1 MEQPSL
7 PIADKDHPAGFPAMQ
22 YDLAGWKQ
30 RAEDVRLQILVSLG
44 LWPMPARP
52 PVKAEVFGEIRREE
66 FTISKVAFPSL
77 PGHFVTGNLYRP
89 TKGSAPYPAI
99 LSPHGHWRNGR
110 LMWNDAGAESEVASG
125 AEHDIAS
132 AVSPLQARC
141 AMLAS
146 MGCVVFIY
154 DMVGFGNSNALQHGI
169 GFDDANAALH
179 LQSFM
184 GLQIWNGLR
193 ALDFLYDLPGI
204 DRSRIGVTGAS
215 SGALQSVILAA
226 IDDRIHAT
234 AAVAMIGLNMQ
245 GGCICENTPLLR
257 VGTNNVEF
265 AATIAPRPIGFASAQ
280 DWTHDFA
287 ERGLPELKHIYKLH
301 SAAGNVDHVHVPF
314 KHNCN
319 VHSRELVYRFF
330 NKHLR
335 LNATE
340 PLNERPFAPIPLA
353 ELSLSAWEAAHA
365 DLSNAAALR
374 KQITERDRAAIAAIA
389 STPEQVLATLRG
401 ALRVMT
407 AAAPVHADELTIKGQ
422 PGANGV
428 WAGEI
433 STKHSPRK
441 THCALAKPTMS
452 AVRGVIVWVMET
464 ADRATPAEALS
475 ASKEATRAVEAGFAV
490 LAVGI
495 ANGLALAANSPLAFT
510 LGYNRGVIGDRVHD
524 IRLAMAFASTLAR
537 SGPIHLVSQAAS
549 AMPALLDVIRC
560 DRPIGRVA
568 IELPADGVFNVH
580 DINDV
585 DFLPGLMKYRP
596 LLEAILRKPRDH
608 MHFAANL
615 TLSELF
621 HSVCSTGEA

>member
-1 MEQPSL
+1 
-7 PIADKDHPAGFPAMQ
+7 
-22 YDLAGWKQ
+22 
-30 RAEDVRLQILVSLG
+30 
-44 LWPMPARP
+44 
-52 PVKAEVFGEIRREE
+52 
-66 FTISKVAFPSL
+66 
-77 PGHFVTGNLYRP
+77 
-89 TKGSAPYPAI
+89 
-99 LSPHGHWRNGR
+99 
-110 LMWNDAGAESEVASG
+110 
-125 AEHDIAS
+125 
-132 AVSPLQARC
+132 
-141 AMLAS
+141 
-146 MGCVVFIY
+146 
-154 DMVGFGNSNALQHGI
+154 
-169 GFDDANAALH
+169 
-179 LQSFM
+179 M

-226 IDDRIHAT
+226 VDDRIHAT

-301 SAAGNVDHVHVPF
+301 GATGNVDHVHVPF

-374 KQITERDRAAIAAIA
+374 EQITERDRATIEAIA
-389 STPEQVLATLRG
+389 STREQALATLRG

-407 AAAPVHADELTIKGQ
+407 AAVPVHVDELTIEEQ
-422 PGANGV
+422 NSENGV

-433 STKHSPRK
+433 STRHSPRK
-441 THCALAKPTMS
+441 THCAVAKQARTNPIPAYPT
-452 AVRGVIVWVMET
+452 
-464 ADRATPAEALS
+464 
-475 ASKEATRAVEAGFAV
+475 
-490 LAVGI
+490 
-495 ANGLALAANSPLAFT
+495 
-510 LGYNRGVIGDRVHD
+510 
-524 IRLAMAFASTLAR
+524 
-537 SGPIHLVSQAAS
+537 
-549 AMPALLDVIRC
+549 
-560 DRPIGRVA
+560 
-568 IELPADGVFNVH
+568 
-580 DINDV
+580 
-585 DFLPGLMKYRP
+585 
-596 LLEAILRKPRDH
+596 
-608 MHFAANL
+608 
-615 TLSELF
+615 
-621 HSVCSTGEA
+621 